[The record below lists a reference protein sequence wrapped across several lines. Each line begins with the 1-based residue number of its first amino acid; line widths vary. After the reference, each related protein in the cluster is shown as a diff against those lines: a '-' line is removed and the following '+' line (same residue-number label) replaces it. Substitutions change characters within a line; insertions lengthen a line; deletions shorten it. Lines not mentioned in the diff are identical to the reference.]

1 MENEMTDIQMTQ
13 KLNHDQVVDFI
24 IANPRIRVYIV
35 GEPGIGK
42 SYLIKEIARRLGLP
56 AAYIDMPNLDLGDV
70 AMPVID
76 HESRVTRYYPN
87 ARFGLHHGKPVVIML
102 DEWTKA
108 MTPVKN
114 MTHPMFEVDNPRLG
128 DLPIPEGSY
137 IFLTGNLETDGVG
150 DSMQAHTKQ
159 RLTRIELMKPNA
171 EYWIENYAVPNKL
184 NPIVIAWVYQHPHC
198 LASYTDDGQEDNE
211 LIYNPT
217 VPANAVCSPRTLEKV
232 SGVVDNR
239 SKYDEDT
246 LLAAMQGTV
255 GNSAA
260 ESMAAYIRHQDDLPS
275 FRSITDNPETAR
287 IPTDE
292 GAVAVLCFGLLEKV
306 DANNLTAIL
315 TYLERIDLEWQCIFC
330 INLARHK
337 TKNQFAFANK
347 AFAAWCAANQD
358 VL

>member
-1 MENEMTDIQMTQ
+1 MENGMTDIQMTQ

-24 IANPRIRVYIV
+24 VSNPKIRTYIV

-42 SYLIKEIARRLGLP
+42 SYLIKEVGRRTGLP
-56 AAYIDMPNLDLGDV
+56 TAYIDMLNLDLGDV

-76 HESRVTRYYPN
+76 HEHRVTRYYPN
-87 ARFGLHHGKPVVIML
+87 ARFGLTTGKPVVIML

-159 RLTRIELMKPNA
+159 RLTRIELMKPTA
-171 EYWIENYAVPNKL
+171 EYWLNNFAVPNGIS
-184 NPIVIAWVYQHPHC
+184 PIVCAWVNQHPHC
-198 LASYTDDGQEDNE
+198 LASYTDEGQADNE
-211 LIYNPT
+211 LIHNPK
-217 VPANAVCSPRTLEKV
+217 VPQGAVCSPRTLEKV
-232 SGVVDNR
+232 AGIIDTR
-239 SKYDEDT
+239 GKYDADT

-260 ESMAAYIRHQDDLPS
+260 ESLGSYIRHQDDLPS

-292 GAVAVLCFGLLEKV
+292 GAVAVLCFGLLEKA

-315 TYLERIDLEWQCIFC
+315 KYLERIDLEWQCIFC

-337 TKNQFAFANK
+337 VKSQFAFANK
-347 AFAAWCAANQD
+347 AFAAWCATNQD

>member
-1 MENEMTDIQMTQ
+1 
-13 KLNHDQVVDFI
+13 
-24 IANPRIRVYIV
+24 
-35 GEPGIGK
+35 
-42 SYLIKEIARRLGLP
+42 
-56 AAYIDMPNLDLGDV
+56 
-70 AMPVID
+70 
-76 HESRVTRYYPN
+76 
-87 ARFGLHHGKPVVIML
+87 ML

-159 RLTRIELMKPNA
+159 RLTRIELMKPTA
-171 EYWIENYAVPNKL
+171 EYWLNNFAVHNGIS
-184 NPIVIAWVYQHPHC
+184 PIVCAWVNQHPHC
-198 LASYTDDGQEDNE
+198 LASYTDEGQADNE
-211 LIYNPT
+211 LIHNPK
-217 VPANAVCSPRTLEKV
+217 VPQGAVCSPRTLEKV
-232 SGVVDNR
+232 AGIIDTR
-239 SKYDEDT
+239 GKYDADT

-260 ESMAAYIRHQDDLPS
+260 ESLGSYIRHQDDLPS

-292 GAVAVLCFGLLEKV
+292 GAVAVLCFGLLEKA

-315 TYLERIDLEWQCIFC
+315 KYLERIDLEWQCIFC

-337 TKNQFAFANK
+337 VKSQFAFANK
-347 AFAAWCAANQD
+347 AFAAWCATNQD